1 MNPAKAQNRK
11 IVVEAI
17 IPAPIELVWRRT
29 QEPDLHVQW
38 DIRFNTIRY
47 LDEKDQ
53 RGFNLMDYRTRIGFG
68 LEVAGFGHYL
78 QSIPLSLS
86 TFEFDSN
93 DWKSLITLG
102 RGIWL
107 YKSHQKGTYFK
118 TVYDYQ
124 TRHGLAGRVID
135 YVFFRNFIRLAT
147 EWGFETLRLWCLG
160 DENAVKGRSSRTKF
174 LLFYVKRIC
183 GVSAGQE
190 SARSWLGTGNVSESS
205 FPEVHEV
212 AVASAESARTT

>member
-1 MNPAKAQNRK
+1 MSPAKIANRK
-11 IVVEAI
+11 IVVEAMV
-17 IPAPIELVWRRT
+17 PAPVELVWQRT
-29 QEPDLHVQW
+29 QDPALHVLW

-47 LDEKDQ
+47 LDDNDQ

-86 TFEFDSN
+86 TFEFDSH

-107 YKSHQKGTYFK
+107 YKPHDHATYFK

-124 TRHGLAGRVID
+124 VRHGLAGRLVD
-135 YVFFRNFIRLAT
+135 YLFFRNFIRLAT
-147 EWGFETLRLWCLG
+147 EWGFETLRLWSMG
-160 DENAVKGRSSRTKF
+160 DDNAVKRRRSRMRF
-174 LLFYVKRIC
+174 LAFYCKRMC
-183 GVSAGQE
+183 GAGAKGGA
-190 SARSWLGTGNVSESS
+190 ARSWLGTGNTSESS
-205 FPEVHEV
+205 FPEVQEP
-212 AVASAESARTT
+212 AAASAASGQTR

>member
-1 MNPAKAQNRK
+1 MNPAKVQNRK

-17 IPAPIELVWRRT
+17 IPAPIELVWQRT

-53 RGFNLMDYRTRIGFG
+53 RGFNIMDYRTRISFG

-107 YKSHQKGTYFK
+107 YKSREKGTYFK

-124 TRHGLAGRVID
+124 IRHGLAGRLID
-135 YVFFRNFIRLAT
+135 YLFFRNFIRLAT

-160 DENAVKGRSSRTKF
+160 DENAVKERSGRAKF
-174 LLFYVKRIC
+174 LIFYVKRIC
-183 GVSAGQE
+183 GVSARQD
-190 SARSWLGTGNVSESS
+190 SAHSWLGTGNVSEST
-205 FPEVHEV
+205 FPELQEI
-212 AVASAESARTT
+212 ASAESARTT